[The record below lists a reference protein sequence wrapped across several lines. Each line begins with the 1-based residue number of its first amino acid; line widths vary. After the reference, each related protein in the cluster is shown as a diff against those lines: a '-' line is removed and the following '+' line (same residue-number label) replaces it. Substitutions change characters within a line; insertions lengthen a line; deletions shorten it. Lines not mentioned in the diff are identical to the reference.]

1 MKMETMT
8 YLTASEKLS
17 LAKSQIEKISIHVG
31 AWTITASQSVEKDWH
46 YYSKAWHRS
55 HGPKVTILDRKITFQ
70 RKHGAGVMK
79 RSVDLESWSGDFVAN
94 AIVSLGL
101 EPKKPTTPIRVRLNK
116 AYDAKLTETKRGYKI
131 YSRTLLGQ
139 HHDWV
144 IESPLGMIYHDA
156 DRGNL
161 VKGLHKKIRN
171 QSRKI
176 SGAIDWKKCRSLG
189 FCETGIKQ
197 FCADFG
203 LSIKGA
209 YSPLEIHTRIKQN
222 IQKALPY
229 LRELKILAD
238 AVGYNAPEL

>member
-1 MKMETMT
+1 METRK
-8 YLTASEKLS
+8 YLTASEELS
-17 LAKSQIEKISIHVG
+17 LAKSQIEKISITIGV
-31 AWTITASQSVEKDWH
+31 WTITSSQSVDKDWH

-55 HGPKVTILDRKITFQ
+55 HGPKVTISDRKITFQ

-144 IESPLGMIYHDA
+144 IESPLGMIYHDT
-156 DRGNL
+156 DRSNL
-161 VKGLHKKIRN
+161 IKGLHKKIRS

-203 LSIKGA
+203 LSIKSA
-209 YSPLEIHTRIKQN
+209 YSPLEIHTRIKQD
-222 IQKALPY
+222 IQKAIPY
-229 LRELKILAD
+229 LHELKILAD
-238 AVGYNAPEL
+238 AVGYNVPEL

>member
-1 MKMETMT
+1 MKMETKK
-8 YLTASEKLS
+8 YLTASEELS
-17 LAKSQIEKISIHVG
+17 LTKSQIEERSITAG
-31 AWTITASQSVEKDWH
+31 AWTITASQEVDKDWH

-55 HGPKVTILDRKITFQ
+55 HGPKITISDRKLTFQ

-79 RSVDLESWSGDFVAN
+79 RSVDLESWAGDFVAN
-94 AIVSLGL
+94 AIASLGL
-101 EPKKPTTPIRVRLNK
+101 GPKKSTTPLRIRLNA
-116 AYDAKLTETKRGYKI
+116 AYNAKLIEKKRGYKI

-189 FCETGIKQ
+189 FCEAGIKQ

-203 LSIKGA
+203 LSIKAA
-209 YSPLEIHTRIKQN
+209 YSPLEIHTRIKQD
-222 IQKALPY
+222 IEKALPY
-229 LRELKILAD
+229 LHELKILAD
-238 AVGYNAPEL
+238 AVGYTAPEL

>member
-1 MKMETMT
+1 METMT

-17 LAKSQIEKISIHVG
+17 LAKSQIRERSIIVG
-31 AWTITASQSVEKDWH
+31 AWTITSNQDVDKDWH
-46 YYSKAWHRS
+46 YYGKAWHRS
-55 HGPKVTILDRKITFQ
+55 HGPKVTVSDRKLTFQ
-70 RKHGAGVMK
+70 RKHGAGILK
-79 RSVDLESWSGDFVAN
+79 RVVELSSWSGDFVAN
-94 AIVSLGL
+94 AIVSLGI
-101 EPKKPTTPIRVRLNK
+101 EPKKPTTSLRIRLNK
-116 AYDAKLTETKRGYKI
+116 AYNAKLIEKKRGYKI

-203 LSIKGA
+203 LSIKSA
-209 YSPLEIHTRIKQN
+209 YSPLEIHTRIKQD
-222 IQKALPY
+222 IQKAIPY
-229 LRELKILAD
+229 LHELKILAD
-238 AVGYNAPEL
+238 AVGYNVPEL